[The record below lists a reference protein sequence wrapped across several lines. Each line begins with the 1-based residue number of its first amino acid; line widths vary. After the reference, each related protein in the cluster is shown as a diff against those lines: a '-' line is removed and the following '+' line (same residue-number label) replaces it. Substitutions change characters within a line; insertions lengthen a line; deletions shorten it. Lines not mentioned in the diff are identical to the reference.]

1 MIAGV
6 TVLVRRTRW
15 PQAGPA
21 PVDRRRAAGQMFVAA
36 WRIYN
41 RNRRTFLGLGAVFV
55 PLGVIAAAQQ
65 SVLFAHSPFTDPRG
79 VEGGDRFVSGLAA
92 LVVGS
97 AVTAL
102 IPTVL
107 VAAAIAM
114 AVDALAHDRPAA
126 ISVRG
131 TSAGS
136 ARWPA
141 RCSCSYRRRPPGN
154 DL

>member
-1 MIAGV
+1 
-6 TVLVRRTRW
+6 
-15 PQAGPA
+15 
-21 PVDRRRAAGQMFVAA
+21 MFVAA

-41 RNRRTFLGLGAVFV
+41 ANRKIFLGLGAVFV

-79 VEGGDRFVSGLAA
+79 IEGGDRFVSGLAA

-114 AVDALAHDRPAA
+114 AMDALAQTGPPRSASA
-126 ISVRG
+126 T

-141 RCSCSYRRRPPGN
+141 RC
-154 DL
+154 